1 MDQVIQSMLKIMPVE
16 FTTFETIMEG
26 TLAAVSAILWV
37 FVIAIQLARPYMLR
51 TVEKFSL
58 RVGADLWWLIYV
70 GMRDLLL
77 AVTFLLGTLYFMP
90 DVFGGQP
97 LPITGPLAEALLF
110 AGLFIKLTRDTDGDE
125 RAFVL
130 ESRLLAAGAAIY
142 LIPYLVVNTLGGYWT
157 GILDWLLSTTN
168 AAAFSG
174 LSVPAFVI
182 WAVSI
187 LTVIVLSVIAVS
199 HTLQQTRT
207 PVSAHRPQPAPGDD

>member
-1 MDQVIQSMLKIMPVE
+1 VDQVIQSMLKIMPNE
-16 FTTFETIMEG
+16 FATFETIVEG

-37 FVIAIQLARPYMLR
+37 LLIALQLARPYMLR

-70 GMRDLLL
+70 GMRDMVMV
-77 AVTFLLGTLYFMP
+77 VTFLLGSLYFMP

-110 AGLFIKLTRDTDGDE
+110 AGLYVKLTRDTDADD
-125 RAFVL
+125 RAFAT
-130 ESRLLAAGAAIY
+130 ESRLLAGGAAVY

-157 GILDWLLSTTN
+157 GILDWLLSTTH
-168 AAAFSG
+168 AADFSG

-182 WAVSI
+182 WAGSVLAVMI
-187 LTVIVLSVIAVS
+187 LSAMAVA
-199 HTLQQTRT
+199 HTLRETRT
-207 PVSAHRPQPAPGDD
+207 PVSAHRTQAGD